1 MGKYTY
7 ADSAI
12 RIAIAEGASEGFD
25 RADILLAL
33 IVHAVAGYKET
44 AGRNEARV
52 ALKYELDNLGGN
64 VDTTFLRSR

>member
-12 RIAIAEGASEGFD
+12 RIAIAEGVSEGFD
-25 RADILLAL
+25 REDMLLAL
-33 IVHAVAGYKET
+33 IAHAVAGYKET
-44 AGRNEARV
+44 AGRDEARV
-52 ALKYELDNLGGN
+52 ALRYELDNLGGY

>member
-12 RIAIAEGASEGFD
+12 RIAIAEGVSEGFD
-25 RADILLAL
+25 REDMLLAL

-44 AGRNEARV
+44 AGRNDARV
-52 ALKYELDNLGGN
+52 ALRYELDNLGGN